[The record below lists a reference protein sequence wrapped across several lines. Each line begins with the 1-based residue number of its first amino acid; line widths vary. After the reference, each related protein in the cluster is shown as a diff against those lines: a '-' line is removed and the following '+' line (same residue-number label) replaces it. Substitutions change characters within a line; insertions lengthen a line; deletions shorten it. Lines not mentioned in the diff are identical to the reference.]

1 MDAAQAVTA
10 TFVPGH
16 ALRVRKTGTG
26 TGTVTS
32 SPAGIDCGADCGE
45 SYPIGTAITLTATAD
60 ADSTFTGWSGA
71 CTGAAATCTVAMD
84 AAQTATAA
92 FK

>member
-1 MDAAQAVTA
+1 VTRA
-10 TFVPGH
+10 G
-16 ALRVRKTGTG
+16 AG

-32 SPAGIDCGADCGE
+32 NPAGIDCGADCGE
-45 SYPIGTAITLTATAD
+45 SYPIGTVVTLSATAD
-60 ADSTFTGWSGA
+60 AGSTFTGWSGA
-71 CTGAAATCTVAMD
+71 CTGTAASCAVTMD